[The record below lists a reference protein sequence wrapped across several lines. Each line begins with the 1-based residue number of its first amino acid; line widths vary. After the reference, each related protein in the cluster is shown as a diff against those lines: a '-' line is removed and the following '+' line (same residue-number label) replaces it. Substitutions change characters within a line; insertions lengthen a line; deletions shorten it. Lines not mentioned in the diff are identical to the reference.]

1 MLHTNYDINKIENEL
16 KTVVKN
22 AGLSLNVYTG
32 DRPSIVDNTLNELVV
47 VSVVSTL
54 SDMMAYGRCICAID
68 MFSKDLSNGC
78 KNGVKLSI
86 MTQKAVNMLPI
97 NSVNYVFSNEVNVI
111 PLGSDGYGYHV
122 ERIQFTTFI
131 KTT

>member
-1 MLHTNYDINKIENEL
+1 
-16 KTVVKN
+16 
-22 AGLSLNVYTG
+22 
-32 DRPSIVDNTLNELVV
+32 
-47 VSVVSTL
+47 
-54 SDMMAYGRCICAID
+54 
-68 MFSKDLSNGC
+68 
-78 KNGVKLSI
+78 
-86 MTQKAVNMLPI
+86 MLPI

>member
-1 MLHTNYDINKIENEL
+1 
-16 KTVVKN
+16 
-22 AGLSLNVYTG
+22 
-32 DRPSIVDNTLNELVV
+32 
-47 VSVVSTL
+47 
-54 SDMMAYGRCICAID
+54 

-86 MTQKAVNMLPI
+86 MTQKAVSMLPI
-97 NSVNYVFSNEVNVI
+97 NSVNYVFSNEANVI

>member
-54 SDMMAYGRCICAID
+54 SDMMAYG
-68 MFSKDLSNGC
+68 
-78 KNGVKLSI
+78 
-86 MTQKAVNMLPI
+86 
-97 NSVNYVFSNEVNVI
+97 
-111 PLGSDGYGYHV
+111 
-122 ERIQFTTFI
+122 
-131 KTT
+131 